1 MKKRLLLLTILF
13 IFVFSFSVKAVND
26 FEISA
31 GTDFLVL
38 NDNATEK
45 EISNA
50 FGMDEQELK
59 SYISANGIIYLA
71 VNEDNSKQI
80 RLSCSKSSF
89 SEEIENLSSLMD
101 EDISDLSAELIGEEN
116 TQAEIIT
123 KSAQKFLKATLSL
136 SDSGGNYTLTKYV
149 TVAQGKNYTL
159 SFYTSEGE
167 SIEYIEDVFETFTSD
182 DFLKESNTNE
192 NKFLLLII
200 IASAVAVF
208 ILFTFLRDYLKSKKE
223 YIKE

>member
-1 MKKRLLLLTILF
+1 MIKLKKRLLLLTILF
-13 IFVFSFSVKAVND
+13 IFLFSFSASAANG

-31 GTDFLVL
+31 GNNFLVL
-38 NDNATEK
+38 NENASEK
-45 EISNA
+45 EISDA
-50 FGMDEQELK
+50 FGMEEQELK

-71 VNEDNSKQI
+71 VNENNTKQI
-80 RLSCSKSSF
+80 RLSSSKNSF
-89 SEEIENLSSLMD
+89 SEEIENLSSLID
-101 EDISDLSAELIGEEN
+101 EDITALSAELMGEEA
-116 TQAEIIT
+116 TQTEIIT
-123 KSAQKFLKATLSL
+123 KGAQKFLKASLSL

-159 SFYTSEGE
+159 SFYTSKGE
-167 SIEYIEDVFETFTSD
+167 NSEYIEEVFKTFTCD
-182 DFLKESNTNE
+182 DFLKESNTNQ

-223 YIKE
+223 